1 MTHLREA
8 VVLIT
13 GAAGAFGQELTR
25 QLLKA
30 GSRLILSD
38 LEEVIVRKRAE
49 VIWREVGTGDVIACL
64 GADLSSREGSQS
76 LTPNT

>member
-1 MTHLREA
+1 MTHLQEA
-8 VVLIT
+8 VLLII

-25 QLLKA
+25 QLFKA

-38 LEEVIVRKRAE
+38 LEEVIIRKRAE
-49 VIWREVGTGDVIACL
+49 VIWPEVGTGDVIPCL
-64 GADLSSREGSQS
+64 GTDLSSREGSQS